1 MPSSQHYHISKIMDI
16 IIHISPMSILDIGT
30 GFGKYGVLCREYLEL
45 WDGRHN
51 YSEFLRRIDGV
62 EVFGDY
68 ITPLH
73 KFVYNNIYISDI
85 MEVLD
90 KIESRYD
97 LVLLIDVL
105 EHFDKHQGENL
116 LHKILHKNG
125 GVLISTPKKPSS
137 QKDVFNN
144 VYETHRSKWTKN
156 DLSSLA
162 PNLFINDRVSHIAY
176 LGNDGNVTR
185 LKRKLRLKEFTKIPG
200 MSFTMNRADRLIKK
214 VNRMKNTI
222 S

>member
-1 MPSSQHYHISKIMDI
+1 MDI
-16 IIHISPMSILDIGT
+16 IIHINPMSILDIGT

-45 WDGRHN
+45 WDGRRN
-51 YSEFLRRIDGV
+51 YSQFLRRIDGV

-73 KFVYNNIYISDI
+73 KFVYNNIYINDI

-105 EHFDKHQGENL
+105 EHFEKHQGETL
-116 LHKILHKNG
+116 LHEILRKND

-137 QKDVFNN
+137 QKDVFGN
-144 VYETHRSKWTKN
+144 VYETHRSKWTKS
-156 DLSSLA
+156 DLGSLA
-162 PNLFINDRVSHIAY
+162 PNLFINDRVSHIIY

-185 LKRKLRLKEFTKIPG
+185 IKRKLRLKEVNKIPG
-200 MSFTMNRADRLIKK
+200 MSFSINRADRLIKK
-214 VNRMKNTI
+214 LTK
-222 S
+222 

>member
-16 IIHISPMSILDIGT
+16 IIHVNPMSVLDIGT

-51 YSEFLRRIDGV
+51 YSQFLRRIDGV

-68 ITPLH
+68 VTPLH
-73 KFVYNNIYISDI
+73 KFVYNNMYINDI

-90 KIESRYD
+90 KIEVRYN

-105 EHFDKHQGENL
+105 EHFEKHKGEIL
-116 LHKILHKNG
+116 LHKVLDKSD

-137 QKDVFNN
+137 QKDAFGN
-144 VYETHRSKWTKN
+144 VYETHRSKWTK
-156 DLSSLA
+156 DELSSLA
-162 PNLFINDRVSHIAY
+162 PNLFMNDSVSHITY
-176 LGNDGNVTR
+176 LGNNENVTR
-185 LKRKLRLKEFTKIPG
+185 LKRKLRLKEVSKIPG
-200 MSFTMNRADRLIKK
+200 MSFSINRADRLIKK
-214 VNRMKNTI
+214 VNRMKSTFN
-222 S
+222 

>member
-16 IIHISPMSILDIGT
+16 IIHVNPMSVLDIGT

-51 YSEFLRRIDGV
+51 YSQFLRRIDGV

-68 ITPLH
+68 VTPLH
-73 KFVYNNIYISDI
+73 KFVYNNMYINDI

-90 KIESRYD
+90 KIEVRYN

-105 EHFDKHQGENL
+105 EHFEKHKGEIL
-116 LHKILHKNG
+116 LHKVLNKSD

-137 QKDVFNN
+137 QKDAFGN
-144 VYETHRSKWTKN
+144 VYETHRSKWTK
-156 DLSSLA
+156 DELSSLA
-162 PNLFINDRVSHIAY
+162 PNLFMNDGVSHIAY
-176 LGNDGNVTR
+176 LGNNENVTR
-185 LKRKLRLKEFTKIPG
+185 LKRKLRLKEVSKIPG
-200 MSFTMNRADRLIKK
+200 MSFSINRADRLIKK
-214 VNRMKNTI
+214 VNRMKSTFN
-222 S
+222 

>member
-1 MPSSQHYHISKIMDI
+1 MPSSQHYHISKIMDLI
-16 IIHISPMSILDIGT
+16 ININPMSILDIGT

-51 YSEFLRRIDGV
+51 YSQFLRRIDGV

-73 KFVYNNIYISDI
+73 KFVYNNIYVDDI

-90 KIESRYD
+90 KIETKYD
-97 LVLLIDVL
+97 LILLIDVL
-105 EHFDKHQGENL
+105 EHFEKHRGEVL
-116 LHKILHKNG
+116 LQKILRKND
-125 GVLISTPKKPSS
+125 GVLISTPKKPSI
-137 QKDVFNN
+137 QKDAFGN
-144 VYETHRSKWTKN
+144 VYETHRSEWTKG

-176 LGNDGNVTR
+176 LGTNENVTK
-185 LKRKLRLKEFTKIPG
+185 LKRKHRLKEVSKIPG
-200 MSFTMNRADRLIKK
+200 VSFSMNRADRLIKK

-222 S
+222 N

>member
-16 IIHISPMSILDIGT
+16 IIHVNPMSVLDIGT

-51 YSEFLRRIDGV
+51 YSQFLRRIDGV

-68 ITPLH
+68 VTPLH
-73 KFVYNNIYISDI
+73 KFVYNNMYINDI

-90 KIESRYD
+90 KIEVRYN

-105 EHFDKHQGENL
+105 EHFEKHKGEIL
-116 LHKILHKNG
+116 LHKVLDKSD

-137 QKDVFNN
+137 QKDAFGN
-144 VYETHRSKWTKN
+144 VYETHRSKWTK
-156 DLSSLA
+156 DEFSSLA
-162 PNLFINDRVSHIAY
+162 PNLFMNDSVSHIVY
-176 LGNDGNVTR
+176 LGNNENVTR
-185 LKRKLRLKEFTKIPG
+185 LKRKLRLKEVSKIPG
-200 MSFTMNRADRLIKK
+200 MSFSINRADRLIKK
-214 VNRMKNTI
+214 VNRMKSTFN
-222 S
+222 

>member
-1 MPSSQHYHISKIMDI
+1 
-16 IIHISPMSILDIGT
+16 MSILDIGT

-116 LHKILHKNG
+116 LHKILQNNG

-137 QKDVFNN
+137 QEDAFNN

-185 LKRKLRLKEFTKIPG
+185 LKRKLRLKEFSKIPG
-200 MSFTMNRADRLIKK
+200 MLFTMNRADRLIKK
-214 VNRMKNTI
+214 VSRMKNTI
-222 S
+222 R

>member
-1 MPSSQHYHISKIMDI
+1 MDI

-73 KFVYNNIYISDI
+73 KFVYNNIYINDI

-90 KIESRYD
+90 KIEYRYD

-137 QKDVFNN
+137 QEDAFNN

-185 LKRKLRLKEFTKIPG
+185 LKRKLRLKEFSKIPG

-214 VNRMKNTI
+214 VSRMKNTI